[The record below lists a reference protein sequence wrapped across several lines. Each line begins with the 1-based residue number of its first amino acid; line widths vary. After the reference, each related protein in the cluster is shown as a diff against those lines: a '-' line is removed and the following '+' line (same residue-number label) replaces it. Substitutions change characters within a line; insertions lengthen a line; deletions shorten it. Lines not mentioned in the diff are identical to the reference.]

1 MLKTTIKKLKPYNK
15 YITGAILLVTLVL
28 LFFIIK
34 KNNRTKR
41 IFNNIPMYCIFIPKR
56 ELYVKKMFDDLD
68 LKVNFVKG
76 VDKNKLNVEDL
87 ISQGKI
93 KKWEQANPGRVA
105 CHFSH
110 ISVLEKFLKTN
121 NERCIIFEDDITTTH
136 TRDEIH
142 NTMQNTL
149 DNIPDDCDILFFG
162 YCWDTC
168 KKIKPV
174 NEWINTAHY
183 PRCRHA
189 YSVNRHAA
197 ETIINKTLP
206 MYNNGDEMMA
216 SLFVSNTLHTEE
228 QELKAY
234 LASNI
239 VFEQN
244 RGGES
249 GFKSE
254 LGNNNKIKHCS

>member
-1 MLKTTIKKLKPYNK
+1 MLIKKLEPYNK
-15 YITGAILLVTLVL
+15 YITGLILIVTLLVIVL
-28 LFFIIK
+28 LFFITK
-34 KNNRTKR
+34 KNNRTKK
-41 IFNNIPMYCIFIPKR
+41 IIPMYCIFIPKR

-76 VDKNKLNVEDL
+76 VDKNKLNIEDL
-87 ISQGKI
+87 ISKGKI
-93 KKWEQANPGRVA
+93 KKWEHLNPGRVA

-121 NERCIIFEDDITTTH
+121 NERCIIFEDDIITTH
-136 TRDEIH
+136 TRYEIH

-168 KKIKPV
+168 EKIKPV
-174 NEWINTAHY
+174 NEWINTAHK
-183 PRCRHA
+183 PKCRHA
-189 YSVNRHAA
+189 YSVNRRAA

-206 MYNNGDEMMA
+206 MYNNGDEMMT
-216 SLFVSNTLHTEE
+216 SLFLSNTLSEEE
-228 QELKAY
+228 QVLKAY
-234 LASNI
+234 SASNI
-239 VFEQN
+239 LFEQN
-244 RGGES
+244 RGGEK

-254 LGNNNKIKHCS
+254 LGNSNIQHCL